1 MEGFWKATNISGE
14 IYGVFKVEKTRS
26 WYRTYRYQN
35 GDWVRDDDVFYE
47 FGWND
52 DYDDISEEEAKASM
66 KAMDHAE

>member
-1 MEGFWKATNISGE
+1 MEGFWKATIISGE
-14 IYGVFKVEKTRS
+14 IYGVCKVEKTRS

-52 DYDDISEEEAKASM
+52 DYDDISEEEAKAIM

>member
-1 MEGFWKATNISGE
+1 M
-14 IYGVFKVEKTRS
+14 FKVEKTRS

-52 DYDDISEEEAKASM
+52 DYDDISEEEAKAIM